1 MTTRKPKT
9 EIPPELRGFMAVVGE
24 ILQDHL
30 RAQWPEEDKIGDDGR
45 DQGAKREG
53 SDIRE
58 SQL

>member
-1 MTTRKPKT
+1 MTARKTKT
-9 EIPPELRGFMAVVGE
+9 TIPPELRGFMAVVCE

-30 RAQWPEEDKIGDDGR
+30 RAQRWEEDKIGDDGR
-45 DQGAKREG
+45 DQGAKHED